1 MARNLA
7 LLPSAE
13 RLAALGL
20 ATAGLTILGLAF
32 LVVSDLTR
40 EADLHREVITVQ
52 QEQDTLEALRVRLNE
67 LVSAARLAAA
77 TGQAASFRAVD
88 AQAADIDA
96 RLDTLRASDEAAL
109 PSVEALVGQARLL
122 LVHARSVA
130 QARAKG
136 PEAAG
141 LAVRETERVAADA
154 GASLER
160 SLEAMTRRV
169 NDRSLARIRVGESLR
184 RYVAWFVGGS
194 VLVLAGLFVA
204 FRRVQAREREALRR
218 IEWLAHFDS
227 ITGLPNRALLSDR
240 MAQETARARR
250 VDKGFAVVL
259 FDLDGF
265 KEVNDTWGHA
275 AGDRVLAMVAERARK
290 CVRASD
296 TLGRLGGDEFLAILP
311 ETSREGALA
320 VAEKV
325 RAALN
330 EPYALDT
337 GPVRVG
343 ASLGVALFPEH
354 AAEPDAL
361 LSAADAALYTA
372 KREGKGRVRLAEADA
387 VARARERAPLE
398 HAAS

>member
-1 MARNLA
+1 MSV
-7 LLPSAE
+7 LPSAE

-20 ATAGLTILGLAF
+20 AIAGLTILGLAF
-32 LVVSDLTR
+32 LVLSDLAR

-88 AQAADIDA
+88 QQAMDIDA
-96 RLDTLRASDEAAL
+96 RLDTLRSSDEASL

-136 PEAAG
+136 EEAAAS
-141 LAVRETERVAADA
+141 AVRETERVAADA
-154 GASLER
+154 SASLER

-169 NDRSLARIRVGESLR
+169 NDRSSARIRVGESLR

-194 VLVLAGLFVA
+194 VAVLAGLFVA

-227 ITGLPNRALLSDR
+227 VTGLPNRALLSDR
-240 MAQETARARR
+240 LAQETARARR
-250 VDKGFAVVL
+250 AGKAFAVVL

-275 AGDRVLAMVAERARK
+275 AGDRVLAMVAERSRK

-296 TLGRLGGDEFLAILP
+296 TVGRLGGDEFLALLP
-311 ETSREGALA
+311 E
-320 VAEKV
+320 
-325 RAALN
+325 
-330 EPYALDT
+330 
-337 GPVRVG
+337 
-343 ASLGVALFPEH
+343 ASE
-354 AAEPDAL
+354 
-361 LSAADAALYTA
+361 
-372 KREGKGRVRLAEADA
+372 
-387 VARARERAPLE
+387 
-398 HAAS
+398 